1 MVQSLVSGLLAG
13 GGYALIGVCIV
24 IMYRAVRVVNFA
36 QAAIGTFG
44 AFIAVEVYASG
55 WAYVPA
61 MLVGALGGAAIAAIC
76 GLIMSQFFAES
87 STEARSTV
95 AIAMLVALLT
105 LGFRAFG
112 RDPRNFPQLLGGSK
126 VHILGVYVGA
136 STIVTVVGAI
146 VLALLITVFLD
157 RTKAGVRIRA
167 LSERPQAAELL
178 GVPARWL
185 SVAAWTF
192 AGFVATVGLM
202 LIAPTRQSDFFSLG
216 LIVLPAIAA
225 ASLGLFRNLWLAVVG
240 GLLIGMLQ
248 GMTNYWQSVAPY
260 SDAVPLAV
268 IAVVLIWSQRK
279 EVWDAAR

>member
-1 MVQSLVSGLLAG
+1 MVQSLVSGLLSG

-24 IMYRAVRVVNFA
+24 IMYRTVRVVNFA

-44 AFIAVEVYASG
+44 AYITLQVTGQG
-55 WAYVPA
+55 WPYIPA
-61 MLVGALGGAAIAAIC
+61 LLLGALVGAGVAAIC
-76 GLIMSQFFAES
+76 GLIMGRWFAES

-95 AIAMLVALLT
+95 AIAMLIALLT

-112 RDPRNFPQLLGGSK
+112 RDPQK
-126 VHILGVYVGA
+126 VPEVLTGTRVHVLGVYVSA
-136 STIVTVVGAI
+136 STLITVVGA
-146 VLALLITVFLD
+146 ALLAFVISRFLD
-157 RTKAGVRIRA
+157 KTDVGVRVSA

-178 GVPARWL
+178 GVPAQWL
-185 SVAAWTF
+185 AVGAWTI
-192 AGFVATVGLM
+192 AGFISTVGLV

-225 ASLGLFRNLWLAVVG
+225 ASLGLFRSFWLAVAG
-240 GLLIGMLQ
+240 GLLIGMLE
-248 GMTNYWQSVAPY
+248 GMTQYWSSVAPY

-268 IAVVLIWSQRK
+268 IAAVLIYSQRG

>member
-1 MVQSLVSGLLAG
+1 MIQSLVSGLLSG
-13 GGYALIGVCIV
+13 GGYALIGVCVV

-44 AFIAVEVYASG
+44 AFIAVQVYATG
-55 WAYVPA
+55 WAYLPA

-95 AIAMLVALLT
+95 AIAMLIALLT
-105 LGFRAFG
+105 IGFRVFG
-112 RDPRNFPQLLGGSK
+112 RDPRNFPLLLPGHSL
-126 VHILGVYVGA
+126 HIAGVSVGA

-146 VLALLITVFLD
+146 LLAFLITQFLD
-157 RTKAGVRIRA
+157 RTDTGVRIRA

-178 GVPARWL
+178 GVPARWMA
-185 SVAAWTF
+185 VAAWTF
-192 AGFVATVGLM
+192 AGFFSTVGLM

-225 ASLGLFRNLWLAVVG
+225 ASLGLFRSLWLAVAG
-240 GLLIGMLQ
+240 GLLIGMFE
-248 GMTNYWQSVAPY
+248 GMTNHWQSVAPY

-268 IAVVLIWSQRK
+268 IAVVLVWSQRK